1 MAGYASVDRSPRTH
15 GEMECDE
22 VDVIAGHK
30 EKPETIH
37 GPQARR
43 SRPKSAH
50 GRATLEKE
58 KPPIFGMIERNGHVR
73 IEMLAMARSR

>member
-1 MAGYASVDRSPRTH
+1 
-15 GEMECDE
+15 MECDE

-37 GPQARR
+37 GPQARC

-58 KPPIFGMIERNGHVR
+58 KPPIFGMIERNGEVR
-73 IEMLAMARSR
+73 IEIPVFQKYWPYLSNHLA